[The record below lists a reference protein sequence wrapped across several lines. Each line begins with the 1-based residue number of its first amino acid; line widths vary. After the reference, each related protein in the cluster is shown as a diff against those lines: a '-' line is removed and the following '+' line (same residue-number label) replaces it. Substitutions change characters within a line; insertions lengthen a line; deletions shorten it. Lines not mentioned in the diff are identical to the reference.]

1 VILNIFF
8 TLLGIETLQ
17 NHLNFK
23 NLRILLSGE
32 ISLVTKR
39 LIAEKFLTKK
49 NIAPVLILFPSPL

>member
-1 VILNIFF
+1 VISNISF

-23 NLRILLSGE
+23 NLKISLSGE

-39 LIAEKFLTKK
+39 LIAEKFLKK
-49 NIAPVLILFPSPL
+49 YI